1 MKCSSFVILFL
12 LVLLNAC
19 SIDSKDGSTNVT
31 APETPIEKVQNCQKK
46 IVTYYYDTTAT
57 PTMVYTCDTIKVKHV
72 TKRLSFTEYCDFV
85 YLEANCV
92 KNTACKYQ
100 GTNYLL
106 ASDDSVEKC
115 KSSAIVMVDST
126 FNCRNEQIT
135 LYSYSSHTSEIEQ
148 CD

>member
-1 MKCSSFVILFL
+1 ML
-12 LVLLNAC
+12 L
-19 SIDSKDGSTNVT
+19 I
-31 APETPIEKVQNCQKK
+31 
-46 IVTYYYDTTAT
+46 YDTTAT

-126 FNCRNEQIT
+126 FNCHNEQIT

>member
-1 MKCSSFVILFL
+1 M
-12 LVLLNAC
+12 NAC
-19 SIDSKDGSTNVT
+19 STDSNGNSANVT
-31 APETPIEKVQNCQKK
+31 APENPIEKVQNCQKK
-46 IVTYYYDTTAT
+46 IVTYYDTTAT

-126 FNCRNEQIT
+126 FNCHNEQIT